1 MDDISEIEN
10 RMREASSEGVADE
23 SSSPPIIPTAAAV
36 MAEESTPAPVSVAL
50 DKAALAIV
58 KQAEERV
65 VNQRSVNRHA
75 KALEK
80 NANDRISNEIDRQS
94 VENERRKAD
103 NEIDRKELANKLYR
117 IKEESKRLKAE
128 QKHLSEMQK
137 QEQAAEK
144 KRAYWESHKAV
155 LEQYGMHEGSSR
167 ISCAILLFLDGIK
180 CFFLGL
186 AKVSDALVKAIKWI
200 LIIGVIVGILMAIP
214 VTRTWILTLLGFV

>member
-1 MDDISEIEN
+1 MDDIREIEN
-10 RMREASSEGVADE
+10 RMREASSEASGDLPP
-23 SSSPPIIPTAAAV
+23 SPIIPAETESATAQV
-36 MAEESTPAPVSVAL
+36 VESAPVSVAL
-50 DKAALAIV
+50 DRAALAIV

-65 VNQRSVNRHA
+65 VNQKSIDRHA

-137 QEQAAEK
+137 QEQEAEK
-144 KRAYWESHKAV
+144 KRAYWEAHKAV

-200 LIIGVIVGILMAIP
+200 LIVGAIVGILMAIP
-214 VTRTWILTLLGFV
+214 VTRIWILTLLGFL